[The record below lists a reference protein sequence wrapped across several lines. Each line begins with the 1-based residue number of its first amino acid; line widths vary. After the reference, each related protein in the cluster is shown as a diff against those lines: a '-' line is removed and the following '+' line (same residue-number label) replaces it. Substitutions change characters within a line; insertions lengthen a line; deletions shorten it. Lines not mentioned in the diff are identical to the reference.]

1 MAMRHRCDEALTA
14 RRASIKP
21 RQIGLCSRFINE
33 DKIFGVQIGLAC
45 TPFVAG
51 PGRYPRG
58 LVRRRAMT
66 FFERQSG
73 LPQPFPEAT
82 DADLHIVFRVFR
94 HEPGLQFGK
103 RRIGFAHDAGAQS
116 FVMCGKLRL
125 GTACPRARVVSPVL
139 FRRPRSL

>member
-1 MAMRHRCDEALTA
+1 
-14 RRASIKP
+14 
-21 RQIGLCSRFINE
+21 
-33 DKIFGVQIGLAC
+33 
-45 TPFVAG
+45 
-51 PGRYPRG
+51 
-58 LVRRRAMT
+58 MT
-66 FFERQSG
+66 FFEHQTG

-125 GTACPRARVVSPVL
+125 GTACPRARARLP
-139 FRRPRSL
+139 RPFPPPEQF